1 MMIPKSDTRSG
12 TRSPRPA
19 PSAAPTAPTARARR
33 SRATGTALDQRRDA
47 QPRED
52 NRRAR
57 DTTTTTRAATASRP
71 PDPWL
76 ACTKPRQTA
85 ASDYASQSLVNW
97 LQPAILIAQHQTQWF
112 EESNRA
118 FAAWCAW
125 WQASFGIPPA
135 AAPLAGGVSAWWWAC
150 HRALPFA
157 GIG

>member
-12 TRSPRPA
+12 TRSPQ
-19 PSAAPTAPTARARR
+19 SATSATPTARARR
-33 SRATGTALDQRRDA
+33 SRATGTAPDQRRDA
-47 QPRED
+47 QSRED
-52 NRRAR
+52 NRRPR
-57 DTTTTTRAATASRP
+57 DTTATTRAATAFGP
-71 PDPWL
+71 PDLWL
-76 ACTKPRQTA
+76 AYTTPWPTA
-85 ASDYASQSLVNW
+85 ASDYASQSLANW
-97 LQPAILIAQHQTQWF
+97 LQPVILIAQHQTQWF

-125 WQASFGIPPA
+125 WQASFGTPPA